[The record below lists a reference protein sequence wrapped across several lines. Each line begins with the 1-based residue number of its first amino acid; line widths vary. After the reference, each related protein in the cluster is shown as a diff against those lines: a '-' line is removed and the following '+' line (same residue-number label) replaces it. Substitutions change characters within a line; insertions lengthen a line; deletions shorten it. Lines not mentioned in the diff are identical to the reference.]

1 MEPLRQ
7 PPAARARRRE
17 AHLAAAH
24 KVRPEEGHAFAHEA
38 LDRGIGLRIRARA
51 RVRDERVLEL
61 GQPRA
66 WGLPPFP
73 VLSARPIVVDQRGG
87 GPRDS
92 GGERPVKSL
101 LDGAAPGRYPVCHAR
116 HKLVGCRNGSGH
128 GPRLHTVG
136 VKDFVPVIQRPA
148 GLRARGSEVEL
159 HQTTLRWVDPS
170 AQPFRVGPREV
181 LEDLLRA
188 PTAPARSAR
197 LIEEVDDGG
206 RPAGNVPAVQ
216 AERLSLAPVAGQAV
230 AKVLAGPL
238 APRVRP
244 GSIVHFSWCTR
255 YLGREDHLRLW
266 PSSLG
271 HWHGRLWVGVHESAP
286 RCGGKAP
293 PACAEVR

>member
-7 PPAARARRRE
+7 PPAACAHRRE

-38 LDRGIGLRIRARA
+38 LDRGIGLRIRSRA

-101 LDGAAPGRYPVCHAR
+101 PDGAPIYPVCHAR

-128 GPRLHTVG
+128 GPRLHRWCERLRSRNPASSRSASSG
-136 VKDFVPVIQRPA
+136 RRGRASSEHAALGRSIRPA
-148 GLRARGSEVEL
+148 L
-159 HQTTLRWVDPS
+159 PS
-170 AQPFRVGPREV
+170 RS
-181 LEDLLRA
+181 
-188 PTAPARSAR
+188 ARSAR
-197 LIEEVDDGG
+197 
-206 RPAGNVPAVQ
+206 RPA
-216 AERLSLAPVAGQAV
+216 AGSNR
-230 AKVLAGPL
+230 AG
-238 APRVRP
+238 
-244 GSIVHFSWCTR
+244 T
-255 YLGREDHLRLW
+255 LGT
-266 PSSLG
+266 SY
-271 HWHGRLWVGVHESAP
+271 
-286 RCGGKAP
+286 
-293 PACAEVR
+293 